1 MDDSSELDLFQLMED
16 ASIKD
21 ILLAMRDR
29 ALWYASRPGVL
40 PGHSAYWINTVN
52 VLQDAALRI
61 KEET

>member
-16 ASIKD
+16 VPVHA

-40 PGHSAYWINTVN
+40 PGHLAYWTDCAN
-52 VLQDAALRI
+52 VLSIAVNLI